1 MARAV
6 VAGHHLKPAH
16 WLAFSHGLPHA
27 FSHGLPR
34 LSDDAHQAY
43 EEHLLE
49 RLQSFPQPPENQ
61 DLASLMV
68 PRDVDMSVDGLR
80 GLPWTHEL
88 RHDAESVFWLL
99 VWWAIHLR
107 SPRDNPNSHGPSQI
121 RRDTYELLVGVGPAM
136 GKDNRVYFMA
146 ELAEGQSWL
155 DPEYQELEPL
165 FQQMARQLDGDLYW
179 AKYGDPKEMNDSEY
193 LHEALQ
199 RIIFNFLMEH
209 RTKPFMELDKHSL
222 HREVEPQYRLHAELQ
237 VTPFTGKRTHSTMA
251 GESESEVSRVSHL
264 SSPALMRTTCSC
276 RRRSA
281 QGSFLRHIGRLCSL
295 ESQWVLTTMVNIL
308 VETDWGRTGWVN

>member
-6 VAGHHLKPAH
+6 VAGHHLEPLCVRGAH
-16 WLAFSHGLPHA
+16 WVAFLPD
-27 FSHGLPR
+27 LPR

-43 EEHLLE
+43 KEHLLE

-61 DLASLMV
+61 DFVSLMI

-99 VWWAIHLR
+99 VWWA
-107 SPRDNPNSHGPSQI
+107 PRDNPILHGPSQI
-121 RRDTYELLVGVGPAM
+121 RCDIYGYLVGVDPAM
-136 GKDNRVYFMA
+136 GKDNLAYFMA

-165 FQQMARQLDGDLYW
+165 FRQMARQLDGDLCW
-179 AKYGDPKEMNDSEY
+179 AEYGAPKEMEDPEF

-199 RIIFNFLMEH
+199 RITFNFLMEH
-209 RTKPFMELDKHSL
+209 RTKWFMRLDRHSL
-222 HREVEPQYRLHAELQ
+222 HREIEPQYRLHAEGQ
-237 VTPFTGKRTHSTMA
+237 FTASTRKRTHSTMV
-251 GESESEVSRVSHL
+251 GESESEVSRVSH
-264 SSPALMRTTCSC
+264 
-276 RRRSA
+276 
-281 QGSFLRHIGRLCSL
+281 
-295 ESQWVLTTMVNIL
+295 
-308 VETDWGRTGWVN
+308 